1 MTVDPLFSP
10 RTDFMQLKRFFRQMP
25 AIIALGVLATGAACS
40 PKSDGGTTDTAASAT
55 ASRDTGSMAG
65 MSHDSMGRMSGMTHD
80 SMASGNMAGMTGMS
94 SMPADDRPHMRM
106 TGNTDRDFLRMMSD
120 HHRGLIAMSHLSTEG
135 DQKGSATAQAD
146 ARKLDK
152 KQDAELDTMVTMLE
166 KDFKDKYEPMVMPSN
181 QAMVDQLRSES
192 GAAYDKTFYKNLV
205 KHHQQAVKMIDEF
218 SPKLQNAT
226 IKKMAQRMKEDQQ
239 REIREFEQK
248 ASKS

>member
-1 MTVDPLFSP
+1 
-10 RTDFMQLKRFFRQMP
+10 MQLKQSSGRVP
-25 AIIALGVLATGAACS
+25 AIIVSGVLAAAAACS
-40 PKSDGGTTDTAASAT
+40 PKSDRGTTDTAAAAT
-55 ASRDTGSMAG
+55 ASRNTGSMAG
-65 MSHDSMGRMSGMTHD
+65 MSHDSMGGMRGMTHD
-80 SMASGNMAGMTGMS
+80 SMASGNMTGMS
-94 SMPADDRPHMRM
+94 SMPAEDRPHMRM
-106 TGNTDRDFLRMMSD
+106 TGNADQDFLRMMSD
-120 HHRGLIAMSHLSTEG
+120 HHKGLVAMSHLSTEG
-135 DQKGSATAQAD
+135 DKKGSTTAQAD